1 MQSPFTSLI
10 VALTIVFSSWTCD
23 AIADEPKNADYATL
37 KDAILEGKEPRMLID
52 FSACQVHGA
61 GLAGAPIKASM
72 RFDGYM
78 IQSDGTIAFAT
89 THFTVRPDR
98 SVREFLSFRVHA
110 DGKIE
115 AHTMT
120 LGAVNFVV
128 LKDTSFDCEI
138 GRAVIFYW

>member
-1 MQSPFTSLI
+1 MSNYLRHYV
-10 VALTIVFSSWTCD
+10 VALAIVSSFWTRH
-23 AIADEPKNADYATL
+23 AIADEPGNAGYAAL
-37 KDAILEGKEPRMLID
+37 NKAILEGKEPRMLID
-52 FSACQVHGA
+52 LSACQVHGA
-61 GLAGAPIKASM
+61 NIAGPSIKASM

-115 AHTMT
+115 ARTMT
-120 LGAVNFVV
+120 LGAVNYVV
-128 LKDTSFDCEI
+128 LKDTAFDCQI
-138 GRAVIFYW
+138 GKGATFHW